1 MNSGIVFAGNDGLKT
16 ITKGVPP
23 MLATGATSLMKLK
36 FRFVYSAALTAVVET
51 ARSSVAVWGRLCHDF
66 GADVAGRT
74 RPAIDEELL
83 AEPLRQP
90 LTDKPRDDVGCT
102 TGREANDD
110 VHWTRR
116 IAERICNASQGRKGR
131 SSGCQVQKFTTG
143 QLHGDVP
150 RV

>member
-1 MNSGIVFAGNDGLKT
+1 MSGALQTTADKIVFE
-16 ITKGVPP
+16 V
-23 MLATGATSLMKLK
+23 
-36 FRFVYSAALTAVVET
+36 VVE
-51 ARSSVAVWGRLCHDF
+51 RRVDCGRYVDQEQRIAVWGRLCHDF

-116 IAERICNASQGRKGR
+116 IAERVCNASQGRKGR
-131 SSGCQVQKFTTG
+131 SSGCQVQKFATG